1 MYCINCG
8 EKLVDGAKF
17 CHRCGTKQPFIPHS
31 STRSYPPVRDE
42 DIKREK
48 PLDGPRSIEETMHST
63 SDLVDLI
70 QQVDE
75 KINIDLTLHSRDQGE
90 ENPNFIGPKKPKDLS
105 PQPTGKTQP
114 VAKIDQNLEEAKSQ
128 DPKEEESK
136 SSEPLVK
143 KKAKDPSQGFVNKL
157 KAGWQKF
164 IHEEDDEYS
173 IFSALK
179 NKSTPQED
187 IQRNISDAKKLPM
200 ETIEQKASPES
211 IDFSKDADLL
221 EEIVANKKIDQK
233 KIDDLKK
240 SELENKERLEKI
252 RQRNLQLKPKE
263 SKDYIYYPDSF
274 DHMDFDNMEK
284 LEEDDLS
291 KSQKIVFTPEN
302 LEEEALGH
310 KAKTFFKDFFSN
322 KDKKTSPAEENGP
335 KKTSFLDQFKIK
347 KADKDLLKEDS
358 LETETSSDFQEPAK
372 QAPGKNEKIDNY
384 MEKVHDR
391 IYDGLEKL
399 HATGQKGVLFLAIIG
414 LVFCLLPVALVG
426 RSFSAIIYGIL
437 KVLITAFIFH
447 TAHKVAFRSVRI
459 QVSKPLQNLGC
470 LANWTLCQVVLAI
483 LFLIYPRQATLGF
496 NMLGALTPTIWATL
510 VYYCI
515 TCLFAQGL
523 LWHRLKGVAKVQFLG
538 WYAISFITLD
548 LISKL
553 IWILLNFILSFS

>member
-114 VAKIDQNLEEAKSQ
+114 VTKIDQDLEEAKSL
-128 DPKEEESK
+128 DPKQEKIE
-136 SSEPLVK
+136 SSEPPAK
-143 KKAKDPSQGFVNKL
+143 EKAKDPSQGFVNKL

-187 IQRNISDAKKLPM
+187 IQRNISDAEKLPM

-221 EEIVANKKIDQK
+221 EEIVVKKKIDQK
-233 KIDDLKK
+233 KIADLKK

-263 SKDYIYYPDSF
+263 SDDYIFYPDSF

-291 KSQKIVFTPEN
+291 KSQKIVFTPES
-302 LEEEALGH
+302 LEEESFTD
-310 KAKTFFKDFFSN
+310 KAKASLKGLFAGKTKSPKDR
-322 KDKKTSPAEENGP
+322 P
-335 KKTSFLDQFKIK
+335 KKKETSFLDQFKIK
-347 KADKDLLKEDS
+347 KADKDLLKGDG
-358 LETETSSDFQEPAK
+358 LEAELSSDPQKPVN
-372 QAPGKNEKIDNY
+372 QAPVKNEKIDNY

-483 LFLIYPRQATLGF
+483 LFLLYPRQATLGF

-510 VYYCI
+510 IYYCI